1 MAGAFSAGGLI
12 TGLDTNQLIS
22 QLIQLERQPVV
33 RMQARIARLEEQR
46 TAIGRVR
53 TQLQTLRNRAQDFRL
68 GMVFGQFR
76 AISSAEPVL
85 TASLSGATPASGT
98 YTIEVLQLASAT
110 SARSSS
116 ALGGAI
122 DPDTPLS
129 GSGITTS
136 ITAGEFTINGT
147 TFTIEPDTQS
157 LNQIL
162 AEINSSGAGVTA
174 TYDPVEDKVTLEND
188 TPGDTSIINLGASS
202 DTSNFLTAAGLA
214 GALQST
220 GSNGSTVVT
229 SSRNLGAVAPGETL
243 SASTFRNGAVTAGS
257 FRINGVQINVDPA
270 ADTLDSVIAAINA
283 SDANVT
289 ASYDTTTD
297 TIRVVSDALGSRTIA
312 FESGTSNFLDV
323 VNLTTATQT
332 AGNDAQFTVDG
343 GPVQTR
349 NSNAVADVITGVTVN
364 LRSEGTSTI
373 TVETDRDAIVEGVR
387 GFITA
392 FNEALTVIHGQTAR
406 DATLENDSSIT
417 MLSSQLQYLIFSN
430 VEGLGGLFSNAV
442 QIGINTGST
451 FDSQAVAQ
459 FELDEEAFL
468 DALTKSPENVEQLL
482 ANSEGTGIA
491 DIIAGYLE
499 QATSTT
505 GFLSQRTRAGGTID
519 SQILAYNSR
528 IERLEYNIT
537 QHEQRYRAQFARLEQ
552 MASMYQSQGSSLVSL
567 SNNWTTF

>member
-283 SDANVT
+283 SDATVT

-349 NSNAVADVITGVTVN
+349 NSNTVADVITGVTVN

-373 TVETDRDAIVEGVR
+373 TVETDRDSIVEGVR

-392 FNEALTVIHGQTAR
+392 FNEALTVIHDQTAR

>member
-283 SDANVT
+283 SDATVT

-349 NSNAVADVITGVTVN
+349 NSNTVADVITGVTVN

-392 FNEALTVIHGQTAR
+392 FNEALTVIHDQTAR

>member
-76 AISSAEPVL
+76 AVSSAESVL

-122 DPDTPLS
+122 DPDAPLS

-220 GSNGSTVVT
+220 GGNGSTVVT

-392 FNEALTVIHGQTAR
+392 FNEALTVIHDQTAR